1 MQTVS
6 DSRPATDTTADA
18 IVVRGLGKEYGRR
31 RVLDDVSLTVGVG
44 EVFGFLGPNGAGKT
58 TTVKILMGLVYPTSG
73 DATIMGIPIGD
84 IAARRHVGY
93 LPENFRFH
101 GWMTGNDLLDFHGRL
116 AGLSADERRV
126 RGPEVLEQVGLS
138 GRGEDKI
145 RGYSKGMSQRIGI
158 AQAMLSRP
166 EIVFLDEPTSALDPV
181 GRREVRDLIHELR
194 SEGTTVFLNSHLL
207 TEIEMVCDRV
217 AIVDHG
223 RVVRSG
229 ALRDLVDGAPE
240 LTLRFDRVDDDLLAA
255 LRSHGEIIS
264 VEGTELTLGIS
275 DLGAAGAVAEAVVQ
289 AGYGLLAMIPKQKSL
304 EEVFMSSVESQGE

>member
-1 MQTVS
+1 MQTGS
-6 DSRPATDTTADA
+6 DSRSGTATAANA

-84 IAARRHVGY
+84 VAARRHIGY
-93 LPENFRFH
+93 LPEDFRFH

-116 AGLSADERRV
+116 AGLSADQRRV

-158 AQAMLSRP
+158 AQAILSRP

-181 GRREVRDLIHELR
+181 GRREVRDLIRDLR

-207 TEIEMVCDRV
+207 TEIELVCDRV
-217 AIVDHG
+217 AIVDQG

-240 LTLRFDRVDDDLLAA
+240 LTLRLDRVDDELLAG
-255 LRSHGEIIS
+255 LRPHGEIIS
-264 VEGTELTLGIS
+264 VEGAELTLGVS
-275 DLGAAGAVAEAVVQ
+275 DLEAAGAVAEAVVQ
-289 AGYGLLAMIPKQKSL
+289 SGYRLLAMIPRQKSL
-304 EEVFMSSVESQGE
+304 EEVFMSSVETQGE